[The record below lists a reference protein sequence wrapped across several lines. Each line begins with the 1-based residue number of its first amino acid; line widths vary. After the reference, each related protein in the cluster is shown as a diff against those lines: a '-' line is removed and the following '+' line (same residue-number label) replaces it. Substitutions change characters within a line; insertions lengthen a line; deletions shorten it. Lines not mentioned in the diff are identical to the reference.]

1 MADKAY
7 EYMDWPRIEAIVY
20 GEEASPRDV
29 MQPRV
34 TEDGVLLQGFF
45 PGTEAAEVVVGKK
58 SYPMILEDA
67 AGYYAVMLPMKRIPE
82 YCFRVTRGSV
92 KETFYDAYECP
103 CQITEEEERAFCA
116 GVYYKAYQK
125 LGAHPSTYGGVKGTY
140 FAVWAPNAIRVSVVG
155 DFDRWD
161 GRRLPMHRMPM
172 SGIFELFVPGVKA
185 GTAYQY
191 EVKIKGGNIQRK
203 SDPYGNGTQE
213 PPSVLSVVADLG
225 EFFWQ
230 DDEWMKERVKYES
243 REVPVSI
250 YETDITAWKNSRDL
264 IEFVKETGYTHVEFH
279 PIMEY
284 LDQRSGGYSTSAY
297 YSVTNRFGTADDLRA
312 LVEELHMAGIGVLLD
327 WAPAQFPRFDAGLEK
342 FDGTPLY
349 EVQNPA
355 MAVHPMWGTM
365 LFNYGSPMV
374 RDFLLSNAFFWLDE
388 FHVDGFRL
396 DDVDAM
402 LYLDFGREAG
412 QWTPNL
418 YGSNE
423 NLQALEFIKHLN
435 SIVKKYNPGVI
446 MIAQED
452 GLWPQLTDSVEND
465 HPGFDYKWSGGWT
478 RDFLTYMETEPMRR
492 NEHYD
497 QMTLSMMYAYS
508 EHYVLTLG
516 KRDVGTTAEF
526 LEKLPG
532 SLKQKVAQLRAAYG
546 YLTLHPGIKMTAPDF
561 DITPELK
568 EYIHDL
574 NEFYKTNP
582 ALYLMDGNSD
592 GFEWIRF
599 TNYDENIV
607 AFLRKTEKP
616 EETLL
621 AVCNFSPVSYDSYQ
635 VGVPFKGKYKEILNS
650 DSGKY
655 GGQGVVNVRVKAS
668 IDKECDN
675 REFSLK
681 LKLPAYGV
689 TVFTCT
695 PEKRASQKKTAKAS
709 KIMKT
714 ADGKSRTATKKTAV
728 KKSKGTSKTVE
739 KTVNSAVEK
748 VKETAVETT
757 SAVRG
762 AVKKVTTRKKSSST
776 KK

>member
-58 SYPMILEDA
+58 SYPMILEDE

-82 YCFRVTRGSV
+82 YCFRVTRGSI

-125 LGAHPSTYGGVKGTY
+125 LGAHPGTYGGVKGTY

-225 EFFWQ
+225 EFLWQ
-230 DDEWMKERVKYES
+230 DNEWMKERVKYES

-250 YETDITAWKNSRDL
+250 YETDITAWKNNRDL

-279 PIMEY
+279 PVMEY

-452 GLWPQLTDSVEND
+452 GLWSQLTDSVEND

-621 AVCNFSPVSYDSYQ
+621 AVCNFSPVSYDGYQ